1 MGIYLVEEVMDYAPA
16 SLKPMEWKGLIVL
29 ARDANDNSRLVFH
42 GVNDAE
48 ILHRVGVSKSR
59 WDSIRG
65 GLLAAGVLEYQRRP
79 DGSEM
84 RGNAGGVAKFRIPD
98 LKNHPDARKPAEN
111 RQPSNKPAGNRHA
124 SSGERVPETGSHLD
138 GMVAGIQGERL
149 PETGTPT
156 PLSSSNPLL
165 PPVAEVPEQCAVDPA
180 GREGGASGNNKDHT
194 PELLALAEALASEPR
209 LALGEREMQMLTPIV
224 APWLER
230 TTVTHMRTALTQ
242 GLPKQVANPAG
253 LVRKRLL
260 GKLPPPATQKASSG
274 ERCSHCSRV
283 RAVAT
288 VHEGHRY
295 CPDCAPQCTGCGY
308 RLPEALLLDNLCGE
322 CRKP

>member
-42 GVNDAE
+42 GANDPE

-98 LKNHPDARKPAEN
+98 LKTHPDARKPAEN
-111 RQPSNKPAGNRHA
+111 RQPSKKGAGNQQA
-124 SSGERVPETGSHLD
+124 SSERVPETGSHLD

-149 PETGTPT
+149 PVSGTPT

-165 PPVAEVPEQCAVDPA
+165 PPVAEVPEQRAADPS
-180 GREGGASGNNKDHT
+180 GREGGASSNNKDHT
-194 PELLALAEALASEPR
+194 PEFLALAEALASEPR
-209 LALGEREMQMLTPIV
+209 LTLGEKEIQLLAPIV

-242 GLPKQVANPAG
+242 GLPEQVDNPVG
-253 LVRKRLL
+253 LVRRRLL
-260 GKLPPPATQKASSG
+260 GKLPPPVVQRPSSG
-274 ERCSHCSRV
+274 EKCSHCARV
-283 RAVAT
+283 RPVAT
-288 VHEGHRY
+288 VHEGQRY
-295 CPDCAPQCTGCGY
+295 CGDCAPLCKGCDY
-308 RLPEALLLDNLCGE
+308 RLPEALLLDDLCAE
-322 CRKP
+322 CRKR